1 MAALYPKKMTPFN
14 ATAARNF
21 EKLNLSPGMYT
32 EIVYKLSLGPG
43 SYEKKSDFEKTLIMH
58 GVPHKETFLIKDN
71 GHLNQRV
78 QQYAHH
84 NRKVTTLQMA
94 NPKVE

>member
-1 MAALYPKKMTPFN
+1 
-14 ATAARNF
+14 
-21 EKLNLSPGMYT
+21 
-32 EIVYKLSLGPG
+32 
-43 SYEKKSDFEKTLIMH
+43 MH